1 MTMLL
6 PEERESGVTVEK
18 GQVLQL
24 QLYVAGRAP
33 NSARALANLRAICD
47 EYFPDRCE
55 IQIIDVLHDPLQAIN
70 NGILVTPTLVKLAP
84 PPIVRIIG
92 NLSEKERLL
101 HSLGYSG
108 DEAEDSG

>member
-1 MTMLL
+1 MTTLL
-6 PEERESGVTVEK
+6 PDSEESELAVEAA
-18 GQVLQL
+18 GQVLRL

-33 NSARALANLRAICD
+33 NSAQALTNLRAVCE

-55 IQIIDVLHDPLQAIN
+55 VQIIDVLQDPLQAIN

-101 HSLGYSG
+101 HSLGFVG
-108 DEAEDSG
+108 DSPG